1 MKHKKKII
9 IIAIIVILAAIF
21 VLARF
26 KSVTQFNWDKP
37 TVTISATIPL
47 TGNIAQVG
55 NDLQKA
61 MLLAQSE
68 IPTDT
73 KYNYEFVIA
82 DDAYEYKKTA
92 LNVNKFI
99 SINKADAVLSLYDG
113 AGAVIAPIADNN
125 ELLHINC
132 AWGEKLYQKYK
143 YTFNHYSKPKT
154 QAKAFIDNLVKNNVK
169 SFSIISINYASINE
183 AFYYIEG
190 EAYKAG
196 IKILSKK
203 LVNFGA
209 KDFRTDIMKLKKE
222 NPDRVMVLMLNPELD
237 IFGKQAKELNLNIP
251 YTSIDLVHGTA
262 HPEFFENTEFVLSSR
277 GSDEFISKM
286 GGKTED
292 SCSARFYDSI
302 KIITNIYEKIG
313 DGKTKPSSKDVVKEL
328 HKIKNYPSAIG
339 TNISVD
345 SDGIIDAGLKT
356 AIIIDGKVEM
366 LGDK

>member
-1 MKHKKKII
+1 MKNKKKII
-9 IIAIIVILAAIF
+9 LIAIVIILAILPF
-21 VLARF
+21 IY
-26 KSVTQFNWDKP
+26 KNGIVTEKP
-37 TVTISATIPL
+37 TITISATIPL

-61 MLLAQSE
+61 MLLAKSE
-68 IPTDT
+68 IPSNT
-73 KYNYEFVIA
+73 KYNYEFVIE

-92 LNVNKFI
+92 LNINKFI
-99 SINKADAVLSLYDG
+99 SVNKADAVLSLYDG
-113 AGAVIAPIADNN
+113 AGAVIAPIAEDNK
-125 ELLHINC
+125 LLHINC
-132 AWGEKLYQKYK
+132 AWGEKLYKKYK

-169 SFSIISINYASINE
+169 TLSIISINYASINE

-203 LVNFGA
+203 LVNFGT
-209 KDFRTDIMKLKKE
+209 KDFRTDIMKIKQE

-237 IFGKQAKELNLNIP
+237 VFGKQAKELKLNIP
-251 YTSIDLVHGTA
+251 YTSIDLVYGTA
-262 HPEFFENTEFVLSSR
+262 NPTLFEGTEFVLSSR

-292 SCSARFYDSI
+292 SCSARFYDSV
-302 KIITNIYEKIG
+302 KILTEIYERIG
-313 DGKTKPSSKDVVKEL
+313 DGKTKPNSQAVMEEI

-339 TNISVD
+339 ANISVD
-345 SDGIIDAGLKT
+345 KDGIIDAGLKT

-366 LGDK
+366 IGDR